1 MLVKNNHESMK
12 GKYVIFHALFSG
24 DTCGYDPGDELGANI
39 FYSTRELP
47 CNIKLRENSSETVR
61 ITSESWA
68 ESPINQDTY
77 TVPIF
82 HLYECGRDAECTSE
96 QKCKLKD
103 DDSVR
108 CR

>member
-1 MLVKNNHESMK
+1 MK
-12 GKYVIFHALFSG
+12 GKHIFFHKLLLG
-24 DTCGYDPGDELGANI
+24 DTCGYDPGDELGANL
-39 FYSTRELP
+39 FDSTRELP
-47 CNIKLRENSSETVR
+47 CNIRRRENSIETVH

-68 ESPINQDTY
+68 ENPTNQDTY

>member
-1 MLVKNNHESMK
+1 MK
-12 GKYVIFHALFSG
+12 GKYVIVHALFSG
-24 DTCGYDPGDELGANI
+24 DNCGYDPGDELGANL
-39 FYSTRELP
+39 FDSTRELP

-68 ESPINQDTY
+68 ESPNNQYTY

-82 HLYECGRDAECTSE
+82 HLYECGRDAECTSGR
-96 QKCKLKD
+96 KCKLKD

>member
-1 MLVKNNHESMK
+1 ME
-12 GKYVIFHALFSG
+12 GKQVYFHTLLSG
-24 DTCGYDPGDELGANI
+24 DTCGYDPGDELGANL
-39 FYSTRELP
+39 FDSTRELP
-47 CNIKLRENSSETVR
+47 CNLKLRENSSETIR
-61 ITSESWA
+61 ITTESWA
-68 ESPINQDTY
+68 ESLINQDTY

-82 HLYECGRDAECTSE
+82 HLYECGKDAECNSE